1 MKKILLAIGL
11 IFFIGCSSKEVVIKK
26 QNPSYELQHQN
37 YKEEIKELDKI

>member
-1 MKKILLAIGL
+1 MKTIILAVNL
-11 IFFIGCSSKEVVIKK
+11 IFFIGCSSKKIIIKR